1 MSRVAVI
8 GIVGNSV
15 FLPVENFHVG
25 GETVEAISAHFE
37 PGGKGFNAA
46 VAAKRFGAQ
55 VSFLA
60 ALGSEGSEGIEA
72 FLEKE
77 GIDCT
82 LVHKS
87 GAGAFAAIITDK
99 NGSNRVTVYQ
109 GVQLDCTDV
118 DLFESEIASSDVLL
132 LNNEVPENVNIK
144 AVMIAKKH
152 GVPVILNPAPAR
164 ELNAY
169 LLDNVT
175 LFTPNEH
182 EQIGLEDKGN
192 VVTTLGKHGCYIR
205 SLDVTFPAID
215 VAEVVDTT
223 GAGDTFNGV
232 LAAMMAQGNK
242 LEYSVKMANLAS
254 SVEVTRKGAVT
265 SIPTKDEVLAYV
277 EKLT

>member
-87 GAGAFAAIITDK
+87 GAGAFYRVFARYVSA
-99 NGSNRVTVYQ
+99 NRLYGGDGWGLV
-109 GVQLDCTDV
+109 
-118 DLFESEIASSDVLL
+118 FS
-132 LNNEVPENVNIK
+132 
-144 AVMIAKKH
+144 AV
-152 GVPVILNPAPAR
+152 
-164 ELNAY
+164 
-169 LLDNVT
+169 
-175 LFTPNEH
+175 
-182 EQIGLEDKGN
+182 
-192 VVTTLGKHGCYIR
+192 
-205 SLDVTFPAID
+205 
-215 VAEVVDTT
+215 
-223 GAGDTFNGV
+223 
-232 LAAMMAQGNK
+232 
-242 LEYSVKMANLAS
+242 
-254 SVEVTRKGAVT
+254 
-265 SIPTKDEVLAYV
+265 
-277 EKLT
+277 

>member
-1 MSRVAVI
+1 MT
-8 GIVGNSV
+8 NSA
-15 FLPVENFHVG
+15 G
-25 GETVEAISAHFE
+25 TC
-37 PGGKGFNAA
+37 
-46 VAAKRFGAQ
+46 
-55 VSFLA
+55 
-60 ALGSEGSEGIEA
+60 A
-72 FLEKE
+72 FL
-77 GIDCT
+77 GMTDVTMDSRHASTIY
-82 LVHKS
+82 
-87 GAGAFAAIITDK
+87 AGA
-99 NGSNRVTVYQ
+99 RRR
-109 GVQLDCTDV
+109 
-118 DLFESEIASSDVLL
+118 LL
-132 LNNEVPENVNIK
+132 TTI
-144 AVMIAKKH
+144 
-152 GVPVILNPAPAR
+152 NPAPAR